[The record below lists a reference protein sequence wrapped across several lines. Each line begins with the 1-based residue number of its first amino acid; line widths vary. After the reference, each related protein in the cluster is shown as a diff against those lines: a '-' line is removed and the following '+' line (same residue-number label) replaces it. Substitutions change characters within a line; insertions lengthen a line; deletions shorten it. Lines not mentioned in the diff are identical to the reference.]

1 MEYLSAL
8 TINGIF
14 DLLGTFAFAVSGIR
28 MASEKK
34 FDLFG
39 AYVIGLITAIG
50 GGTVRDVLLGVS
62 PFWMQ
67 QPSYLIVTG
76 VALITAAIFKTG
88 LFQWGKTL
96 FLFDALGLGLFTV
109 VGIEKS
115 LTAGFPVWVCILMG
129 AITGS
134 VGGVLRDVL
143 INEIPLLFRKDIYAL
158 ACVTGGLVYF
168 GCQWLGFSASVTGLL
183 AAITVVVIR
192 IMAVKMNIQL
202 PHLKG
207 LDK

>member
-1 MEYLSAL
+1 MEYLSTL

-76 VALITAAIFKTG
+76 IALAMAAIFKTG
-88 LFQWGKTL
+88 LFKWGKTL

-115 LTAGFPVWVCILMG
+115 LAAGFPVWVCIMMG

-158 ACVTGGLVYF
+158 ASMAGGLVYF
-168 GCQWLGFSASVTGLL
+168 GCQLLGFSGSVTGLL

-192 IMAVKMNIQL
+192 IVAVKMNIQL
-202 PHLKG
+202 PSLKL

>member
-76 VALITAAIFKTG
+76 VALIAAAIFKTG

-168 GCQWLGFSASVTGLL
+168 GCQLLGFSASVTGLL

-192 IMAVKMNIQL
+192 IVAVKMNIHL
-202 PHLKG
+202 PSLKL